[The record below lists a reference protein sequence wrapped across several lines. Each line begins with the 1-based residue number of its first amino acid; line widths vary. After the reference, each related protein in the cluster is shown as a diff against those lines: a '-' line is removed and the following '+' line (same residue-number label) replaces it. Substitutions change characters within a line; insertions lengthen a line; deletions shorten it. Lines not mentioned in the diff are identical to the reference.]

1 MRSPIWAALAALVAL
16 AAAGARWLL
25 QGSGNV
31 YTATTKRFYV
41 PDPDLGW
48 RVADGGPVWI
58 GLEAIAAIA
67 AVAVGVAFAGWLVG
81 RWERKRGSR
90 LTPLRVGLWIAAAL
104 PLALPLW
111 AFSSG
116 FGPDQ
121 GAEQLPVGATA
132 AAPTEGIEGAL
143 ELPACRYEVVA
154 HAGTSITARVSA
166 GKETFDARF
175 GKGVTGAWTA
185 DPGDL
190 TKPTTAEL
198 ELDPTTVDTGI
209 ALRSQHARE
218 EYLQSGKYPRIK
230 LRIARLIAARQDGP
244 ALIAFRAEG
253 AVDFLGETITVEITG
268 NLRAADAAARQR
280 LGFAAGDA
288 IALVD
293 ADLALTVSGTRLR
306 SDADSFDSD
315 RIPIHVSLVLR
326 RTP

>member
-67 AVAVGVAFAGWLVG
+67 AVAVGVAFAGWLLG
-81 RWERKRGSR
+81 RWERKRGGR
-90 LTPLRVGLWIAAAL
+90 LIPLRVGLWIAAAL

-121 GAEQLPVGATA
+121 GVEQLPVGATA
-132 AAPTEGIEGAL
+132 AAPTEGVEGAL
-143 ELPACRYEVVA
+143 ELPAGRYEVVA

-175 GKGVTGAWTA
+175 GKGITGTWTA
-185 DPGDL
+185 DPADL

-218 EYLQSGKYPRIK
+218 DYLQSGKYPRIK

-253 AVDFLGETITVEITG
+253 AVDFLGETVTVEITG
-268 NLRAADAAARQR
+268 NLRATDAAARQR

-306 SDADSFDSD
+306 GDADSFDSD

>member
-1 MRSPIWAALAALVAL
+1 MRSPIWASLAALVAL
-16 AAAGARWLL
+16 AAAGVRWLL

-67 AVAVGVAFAGWLVG
+67 AVAVGVAFVGWLLG
-81 RWERKRGSR
+81 RWERKRGRR

-121 GAEQLPVGATA
+121 GKEQLPVGATA
-132 AAPTEGIEGAL
+132 AAPTTGIEGAL
-143 ELPACRYEVVA
+143 ELPAGRYEVVP

-175 GKGVTGAWTA
+175 GKGITGTWTA
-185 DPGDL
+185 DPADL

-218 EYLQSGKYPRIK
+218 EYLQAGKYPRIK

-253 AVDFLGETITVEITG
+253 AIDFLGETLTVEITG
-268 NLRAADAAARQR
+268 NLRAADAGARQR